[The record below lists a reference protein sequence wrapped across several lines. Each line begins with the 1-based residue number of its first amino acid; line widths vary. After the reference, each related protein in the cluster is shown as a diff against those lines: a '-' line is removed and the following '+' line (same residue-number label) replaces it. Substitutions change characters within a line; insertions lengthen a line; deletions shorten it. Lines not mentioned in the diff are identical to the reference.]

1 MPYGPPSPA
10 DSMHAGSLFRL
21 HGRGDRVQGLFR
33 LVLNGLCGLL
43 RHAVCVAVFRQHHR
57 AQRADGDAC
66 AHGQKEPPYRH
77 MRTSLPHRRAGR
89 AAGHGSAA
97 CHAALAVARAVVA
110 GIIVRAVIHAAV
122 AVRAVDIAVPGR
134 GDVRIAVVIRLCRR
148 ACGQRRREHQRGQHQ
163 DQAFFHEKFLL
174 LLRIVSLR
182 LVSASA
188 ARGML

>member
-1 MPYGPPSPA
+1 
-10 DSMHAGSLFRL
+10 
-21 HGRGDRVQGLFR
+21 
-33 LVLNGLCGLL
+33 
-43 RHAVCVAVFRQHHR
+43 
-57 AQRADGDAC
+57 
-66 AHGQKEPPYRH
+66 

-97 CHAALAVARAVVA
+97 CHAALAVACAVVA
-110 GIIVRAVIHAAV
+110 GII
-122 AVRAVDIAVPGR
+122 VRAVDIAVPGR